1 MLVLVLLVACSH
13 SDAPPPKNTAAPEPA
28 AAPAPAAAM
37 ERPASVT
44 DDMVASADKVFDVL
58 TLTVNDVVAAGT
70 DCKQVAAALRKHLE
84 PMKAI
89 APEANKLEDIK
100 DPDAR
105 KWFENK
111 YGPKLAE
118 NNEKMKGVMA
128 CKDDADVKAA
138 MGEMKT
144 AASTR

>member
-1 MLVLVLLVACSH
+1 
-13 SDAPPPKNTAAPEPA
+13 
-28 AAPAPAAAM
+28 
-37 ERPASVT
+37 
-44 DDMVASADKVFDVL
+44 
-58 TLTVNDVVAAGT
+58 
-70 DCKQVAAALRKHLE
+70 
-84 PMKAI
+84 MKAI

-100 DPDAR
+100 DEAAR

-118 NNEKMKGVMA
+118 NNEKMKAVMA
-128 CKDDADVKAA
+128 CKDDADVQAA